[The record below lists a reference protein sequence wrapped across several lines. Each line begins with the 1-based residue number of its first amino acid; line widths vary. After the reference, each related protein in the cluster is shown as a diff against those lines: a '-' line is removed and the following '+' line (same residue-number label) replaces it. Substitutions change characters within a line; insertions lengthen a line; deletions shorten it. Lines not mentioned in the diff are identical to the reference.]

1 MKNKKKIVIAN
12 WKMNLSL
19 KETLALTRQIKKKIN
34 SLNLVDKQ
42 AIVCPDF
49 LAMTEVSKVLK
60 KTNIFLGAQDAF
72 YEAKGA
78 FTGQVSAKNL
88 QTIGCQYVIVGHSE
102 KRALGE
108 NYQTINQKARAVIAE
123 KMIPIICVGETL
135 TERKKGQ
142 SDKVLIS
149 QIKQATVGLSKK
161 EKFLLSYEP
170 IWSISTSGSGQV
182 IDSQEAARM
191 FAVIKKVLSSRFTN
205 YLLIYGGSVSPK
217 TIADFSTIEGV
228 SGVLVG
234 GASLKADSFV
244 QLLKNA

>member
-19 KETLALTRQIKKKIN
+19 KESLALTGQIKKKI
-34 SLNLVDKQ
+34 SRLNLVDKQ
-42 AIVCPDF
+42 AILCPDF
-49 LAMTEVSKVLK
+49 LAITEISKILK
-60 KTNIFLGAQDAF
+60 KSKITLGAQDVF
-72 YEAKGA
+72 YEGKGA
-78 FTGQVSAKNL
+78 FTGQVSPKNL
-88 QTIGCQYVIVGHSE
+88 QTTGCQYVIVGHSE

-108 NYQTINQKARAVIAE
+108 DYQTINKKAKAVIAE

-135 TERKKGQ
+135 AERKKGQ
-142 SDKVLIS
+142 SDKVVAN
-149 QIKQATVGLSKK
+149 QIKQATVSLGKK
-161 EKFLLSYEP
+161 GKFLLAYEP

-191 FAVIKKVLSSRFTN
+191 FAVIKKVLSSRFIN

-217 TIADFSTIEGV
+217 TIADFSKIEDV

-234 GASLKADSFV
+234 GASLKADSFI